1 MTILHVCRFCWATWA
16 FRLLRERYPHRG
28 LNEKK
33 LSQTEK
39 NIDSEN
45 DPNWVRIKLEGTAL
59 EARCEHKTWKTWK
72 MFGRNQNVQKLKNTT
87 RRSMLFTVWEIA
99 FLLTFFLD
107 VLAKLLQWLVGL
119 GSGESTFRRRNPVAP
134 SLCCR
139 HLLRLFATPR
149 RPHDTMTPHDTT
161 FWNVEIQEKWGK
173 NMEKWKK
180 PSKSVLILNF
190 CHYVWMIPNVC
201 HYVRLC
207 RTLCHIDSH
216 IADIVQTLKVLC
228 CQNGL

>member
-1 MTILHVCRFCWATWA
+1 MTLTEWELNLKARHSKPCVNTRH
-16 FRLLRERYPHRG
+16 ERHERH
-28 LNEKK
+28 ERC
-33 LSQTEK
+33 
-39 NIDSEN
+39 SE
-45 DPNWVRIKLEGTAL
+45 ET
-59 EARCEHKTWKTWK
+59 KTCKSWRTQQEDACCLGNCI
-72 MFGRNQNVQKLKNTT
+72 FVNV
-87 RRSMLFTVWEIA
+87 
-99 FLLTFFLD
+99 FFD

-149 RPHDTMTPHDTT
+149 RPHDTT
-161 FWNVEIQEKWGK
+161 FWNVESQQKWGK
-173 NMEKWKK
+173 NMENWKK

>member
-1 MTILHVCRFCWATWA
+1 MKDMKDVRKKPKRAKVEEHNKKMHV
-16 FRLLRERYPHRG
+16 
-28 LNEKK
+28 
-33 LSQTEK
+33 
-39 NIDSEN
+39 
-45 DPNWVRIKLEGTAL
+45 
-59 EARCEHKTWKTWK
+59 
-72 MFGRNQNVQKLKNTT
+72 
-87 RRSMLFTVWEIA
+87 VWEIA

-149 RPHDTMTPHDTT
+149 RPHDTT
-161 FWNVEIQEKWGK
+161 FWNVEIQQKWGK
-173 NMEKWKK
+173 NMENWKK